1 MKTLTVN
8 YSLIGF
14 GKTFTRP
21 LLAFEREGL
30 EVGMHVL
37 VVDDDVPGREAVV
50 TELGADKRYAKLAFC
65 D

>member
-8 YSLIGF
+8 YSLIGL
-14 GKTFTRP
+14 GDTFTRP

-30 EVGMHVL
+30 EVGTHVL
-37 VVDDDVPGREAVV
+37 VVDDDVPEREVV
-50 TELGADKRYAKLAFC
+50 VIEIGADKRYAKFAFC